1 MSHFCLK
8 QGWETGLGF
17 EGLGGTP
24 LPRLPLSAPPPPAIN
39 SSTLLIKLRN
49 DGTIVS
55 CLDQGKV

>member
-8 QGWETGLGF
+8 QGWDLKAWVAHLYLDF
-17 EGLGGTP
+17 P
-24 LPRLPLSAPPPPAIN
+24 CVPPPPPAIN

>member
-8 QGWETGLGF
+8 QGWETGLG
-17 EGLGGTP
+17 GTP
-24 LPRLPLSAPPPPAIN
+24 LPRLPLRAPPPPAIN